1 MRFTVAVLATLIVAL
16 FAVGSAA
23 ASGQVGGGAPRPAGC
38 GDRSD
43 EGDFLSR
50 ITHRHD
56 ISCDRAKAIEQG
68 AARAGAQ
75 LCAQTATYH
84 AWTVTYVGPFP
95 AFDWKFTRGAKSFV
109 YSEQGGC

>member
-16 FAVGSAA
+16 FAVGAA
-23 ASGQVGGGAPRPAGC
+23 AGSTPAGGEATRAAGC

-56 ISCDRAKAIEQG
+56 ISCKRAKEIEQG

-75 LCAQTATYH
+75 LCQQTAAYH
-84 AWTVTYVGPFP
+84 AWTVTYTGPFP
-95 AFDWKFTRGAKSFV
+95 AFDWKFTRGVKSFE